1 MTKNMKAY
9 FNVILNDSKGK
20 ALKKFSSFLGTV
32 PVHFVRYED
41 LIVSP
46 AETNE
51 DLFKFLLDMNDI

>member
-20 ALKKFSSFLGTV
+20 AFKNLAFLGTV

-46 AETNE
+46 AETYE
-51 DLFKFLLDMNDI
+51 DLFKFLLDINDI